1 MADHPSEAAVTA
13 WIRLV
18 RSSRLVLGAVE
29 ADLRKAGFPP
39 LAWYDV
45 LLELRRASGP
55 LRPLEIEDRLLI
67 AQHNV
72 SRLIDRLE
80 AGGYVER
87 QPCEED
93 GRGQVV
99 ALTPAGRDLL
109 KKMWPSYRAAIQ
121 RHVGAK
127 LPADQAARLAQL
139 LGQLLEA
146 QRAGTAS

>member
-1 MADHPSEAAVTA
+1 MASNPSDATVTA

-18 RSSRLVLGAVE
+18 RASRHALGVVE
-29 ADLRKAGFPP
+29 ADLKAAGLPP
-39 LAWYDV
+39 LGWYDV
-45 LLELRRASGP
+45 LLELRRAEAP
-55 LRPLEIEDRLLI
+55 LRPLEIEGRLLL

-80 AGGYVER
+80 TAGYVER

-99 ALTPAGRDLL
+99 VLTSAGRDLL
-109 KKMWPSYRAAIQ
+109 KRMWPVYRTAIQ

-127 LPADQAARLAQL
+127 LSKSQAATLGQL
-139 LGQLLEA
+139 LGQLLID
-146 QRAGTAS
+146 

>member
-1 MADHPSEAAVTA
+1 MAANPSEATVTA

-18 RSSRLVLGAVE
+18 RASRHALGAVE
-29 ADLRKAGFPP
+29 ADLKAAGLPP
-39 LAWYDV
+39 LGWYDV
-45 LLELRRASGP
+45 LLELRRAAAP
-55 LRPLEIEDRLLI
+55 LRPLELESRLLL

-80 AGGYVER
+80 AAGYVER

-99 ALTPAGRDLL
+99 VLTSAGRDLL
-109 KKMWPSYRAAIQ
+109 KEMWPVYRTAIQ

-127 LPADQAARLAQL
+127 LSKHQAATLGQL
-139 LGQLLEA
+139 LGQLLID
-146 QRAGTAS
+146 

>member
-1 MADHPSEAAVTA
+1 MATLPSDAAVTA
-13 WIRLV
+13 WVRLV
-18 RSSRLVLGAVE
+18 RASRHALGAVE
-29 ADLRKAGFPP
+29 ADLKKAGFPP
-39 LAWYDV
+39 LGWYDV
-45 LLELRRASGP
+45 LLELRRTPGP

-72 SRLIDRLE
+72 SRLIDRL
-80 AGGYVER
+80 AAAGYVER

-109 KKMWPSYRAAIQ
+109 KRMWPPYRAAIQ

-127 LPADQAARLAQL
+127 LPDDQAAKLARL

-146 QRAGTAS
+146 